1 MSFPP
6 INEASLC
13 AVVEKSTQVDPL
25 EYCGNFLVD
34 NAVTGENLMTL
45 AVVLAKQISGDDLE
59 EGVMVSTLVS
69 AAMFMTYEMARA
81 EVEGQELEALFND

>member
-6 INEASLC
+6 IKEASLC

>member
-1 MSFPP
+1 M
-6 INEASLC
+6 
-13 AVVEKSTQVDPL
+13 